1 VNIDCLGIF
10 APGTP
15 LLALPSWRAPRVVL
29 SKSGGA
35 ICRWRDSAFYPAT
48 RSTARLY
55 RLALRSRARF
65 GWGEVRRAVS
75 EHWILHEFIEDC
87 LPPTYSTVLQTRP
100 FGPGQKYILELR
112 DDVGTVI
119 GYVKYA
125 TEILARRRLTQEHAM
140 LRRLP
145 AGLGPV
151 PLKLGKMGDG
161 TALLVTPLCGRNVAA
176 KLPPAP
182 EVLEFIKSLEV
193 SAPLALPDHPYVRAV
208 RDRGGTQLD
217 SALEDL
223 ATKAWPINLQHGDF
237 APWNLR
243 QDRHVGTICAF
254 DWEYGTENGFPYI
267 DLANFILQVALLI
280 YSWPPVKSAI
290 YATQWL
296 ERQSILGLTEREA
309 RALSRLA
316 MFDLYLRA
324 KEDGYA
330 CDHPLQAWRRRIWE
344 GLW

>member
-1 VNIDCLGIF
+1 
-10 APGTP
+10 
-15 LLALPSWRAPRVVL
+15 
-29 SKSGGA
+29 
-35 ICRWRDSAFYPAT
+35 
-48 RSTARLY
+48 
-55 RLALRSRARF
+55 
-65 GWGEVRRAVS
+65 
-75 EHWILHEFIEDC
+75 
-87 LPPTYSTVLQTRP
+87 
-100 FGPGQKYILELR
+100 
-112 DDVGTVI
+112 
-119 GYVKYA
+119 
-125 TEILARRRLTQEHAM
+125 M

-217 SALEDL
+217 FALEDL

-267 DLANFILQVALLI
+267 DLANFILQVALDLLL
-280 YSWPPVKSAI
+280 
-290 YATQWL
+290 ATGEECDL
-296 ERQSILGLTEREA
+296 RDTMAGAAVNTRSYRA
-309 RALSRLA
+309 RGSGSVAAS
-316 MFDLYLRA
+316 DV
-324 KEDGYA
+324 
-330 CDHPLQAWRRRIWE
+330 
-344 GLW
+344 

>member
-1 VNIDCLGIF
+1 
-10 APGTP
+10 
-15 LLALPSWRAPRVVL
+15 
-29 SKSGGA
+29 
-35 ICRWRDSAFYPAT
+35 
-48 RSTARLY
+48 
-55 RLALRSRARF
+55 
-65 GWGEVRRAVS
+65 
-75 EHWILHEFIEDC
+75 
-87 LPPTYSTVLQTRP
+87 
-100 FGPGQKYILELR
+100 
-112 DDVGTVI
+112 
-119 GYVKYA
+119 
-125 TEILARRRLTQEHAM
+125 M

-267 DLANFILQVALLI
+267 VNAGEKIHRRAG
-280 YSWPPVKSAI
+280 VKMHHGRRHSA
-290 YATQWL
+290 ATLNSAFQ
-296 ERQSILGLTEREA
+296 
-309 RALSRLA
+309 
-316 MFDLYLRA
+316 FD
-324 KEDGYA
+324 
-330 CDHPLQAWRRRIWE
+330 Q
-344 GLW
+344 